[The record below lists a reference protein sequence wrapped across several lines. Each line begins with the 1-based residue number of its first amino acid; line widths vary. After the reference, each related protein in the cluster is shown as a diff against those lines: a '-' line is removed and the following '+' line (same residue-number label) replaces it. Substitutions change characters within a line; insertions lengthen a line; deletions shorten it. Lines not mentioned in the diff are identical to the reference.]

1 MLPEL
6 KKVYVTNT
14 EIIGIFESEREPNV
28 EYITKLSFTLR
39 KKYCSCPD
47 FFFRNDLN
55 RYYKRNTYTCKH
67 IAFLEAII
75 RYPGL
80 VHKLVRSNKID
91 YDNYIRLIY
100 NLQQY
105 HRFLNKIFLNFSILR
120 RLYNQSS
127 FK

>member
-28 EYITKLSFTLR
+28 EYVAKLSFTLR

-47 FFFRNDLN
+47 FLFRNDLN
-55 RYYKRNTYTCKH
+55 RYYRRNTYTCKH

-75 RYPGL
+75 RYPPL
-80 VHKLVRSNKID
+80 VYKLIKSNKID
-91 YDNYIRLIY
+91 HYNYMRLTY

-105 HRFLNKIFLNFSILR
+105 HKFFNKLFLNFSVLR
-120 RLYNQSS
+120 ELYNDSS